1 MNHGGDSGQT
11 AELTNLSSRLE
22 NAPSESPLL
31 EIVDLTIDF
40 TSPDSGV
47 FRAVESVSFS
57 VQPFEKV
64 IVLGP
69 SGCGKS
75 TVLKAIGGFNHVSS
89 GQIVLEGAP
98 VLSPGPDR
106 FLVFQDTNQ
115 LFPWRTVL
123 GNVADACEVVLDLTR
138 GEART
143 RASEYLELVGLSQFE
158 SFFPHTLSGG
168 MKQRAAIARA
178 LSVDPKLLLMDE
190 PFGAL
195 DAQTRT
201 RLQAELND
209 IWIKTK
215 TTIIFVTHSIDE
227 AVRLGTRIIIMGKN
241 PGHIKADMV
250 NPFSNVFAHD
260 IEAEP
265 SGAGELRSE
274 IRRLLH

>member
-1 MNHGGDSGQT
+1 MNGGEAKVHT
-11 AELTNLSSRLE
+11 RELVNSSDRLE
-22 NAPSESPLL
+22 HASSTSPLL
-31 EIVDLTIDF
+31 DLVDLTIDF
-40 TSPDSGV
+40 KSPDSGV

-57 VQPFEKV
+57 VKPFEKI

-89 GQIVLEGAP
+89 GQILLNGTP
-98 VLSPGPDR
+98 VVSPGPDR

-123 GNVADACEVVLDLTR
+123 ANVADACEVVLDLSR
-138 GEART
+138 SEARA
-143 RASEYLELVGLSQFE
+143 RASEYLEMVGLSQFE

-250 NPFSNVFAHD
+250 NPFAEVFAHD

-274 IRRLLH
+274 IRQLLH